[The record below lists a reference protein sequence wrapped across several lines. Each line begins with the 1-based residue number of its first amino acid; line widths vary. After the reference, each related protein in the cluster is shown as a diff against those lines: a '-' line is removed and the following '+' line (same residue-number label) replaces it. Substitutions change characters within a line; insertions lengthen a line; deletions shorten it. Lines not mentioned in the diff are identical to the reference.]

1 MWWMLWAC
9 QTGTEAPSAADAMAP
24 WPIEPEEI
32 LARCAQEHF
41 PELAVTCRVQ
51 AAAQFGIRGQAERA
65 QEACALIEPG
75 TWRDECH
82 FRAGEE
88 LGAHGHTVAGLRHC
102 AQAGRFSRNCLTHA
116 GWRMP
121 RDPSLTPSTPPAR
134 IQTAWGELAAQG
146 AAALAGAPDGVEGE
160 GVDVLLAQYGHNLY
174 VGSGQLNPAPAR
186 LDVGPSA
193 SSGADW
199 RLAGALRT
207 GFAVEAA
214 RMLRDSGATV
224 TPTSIIAMW
233 SGQRPVL
240 VGGPVPDHLRL
251 GRYHTPI
258 LSPHEDGA
266 PHLPLYGGG
275 LRLASED
282 PDEDIA
288 IAALEALYWLPTTP
302 ADVFVPWLDDPR
314 QRVRWTA
321 AKLARLTWGEALDI
335 EALATSLKD
344 RHTDPGVRWHM
355 ADALQ
360 RRSFEE
366 REAVPPSRRLVPGS
380 PSPSPQ

>member
-1 MWWMLWAC
+1 
-9 QTGTEAPSAADAMAP
+9 MAP
-24 WPIEPEEI
+24 WPTEPEAI
-32 LARCAQEHF
+32 LARCALEPF
-41 PELAVTCRVQ
+41 PELAITCRVQ
-51 AAAQFGIRGQAERA
+51 AAAQLGARGQTEQA
-65 QEACALIEPG
+65 QKTCLLIAAG

-121 RDPSLTPSTPPAR
+121 RDPSLTPDTAPVR
-134 IQTAWGELAAQG
+134 IQAAWGELSEQG

-160 GVDVLLAQYGHNLY
+160 GLDVLLAQYGHNLY

-186 LDVGPSA
+186 LDVGLSA
-193 SSGADW
+193 SSPVDW

-207 GFAVEAA
+207 GFATEAA

-224 TPTSIIAMW
+224 TPAAIIEMW
-233 SGQRPVL
+233 DGQRPVL
-240 VGGPVPDHLRL
+240 TGAPVPDHLRL

-275 LRLASED
+275 LRLAAEDPSED
-282 PDEDIA
+282 IV
-288 IAALEALYWLPTTP
+288 IAALEALYWLPSTP

-321 AKLARLTWGEALDI
+321 AKLARLTRGDTLDI
-335 EALATSLKD
+335 EALAISLKD

-366 REAVPPSRRLVPGS
+366 REAMPPPPRLIQAPAS
-380 PSPSPQ
+380 P